1 MQSDAIYSF
10 FIYYFDKYNY
20 FSKYSYVKPDELK
33 LIFILLL
40 LAGVLIKDDG
50 WILLS
55 VAVDKETEDDE
66 GGGAFID
73 LRNFGVYCYGCSEAV
88 LFVRSYYKDS

>member
-10 FIYYFDKYNY
+10 FIYYFDKYSYSSNC
-20 FSKYSYVKPDELK
+20 SYVRPDALK

-40 LAGVLIKDDG
+40 LVGVLIKDDG
-50 WILLS
+50 WILLF
-55 VAVDKETEDDE
+55 VAVDNEIVEDE

-73 LRNFGVYCYGCSEAV
+73 IRNFGVYYYGCSGDV
-88 LFVRSYYKDS
+88 LFVR